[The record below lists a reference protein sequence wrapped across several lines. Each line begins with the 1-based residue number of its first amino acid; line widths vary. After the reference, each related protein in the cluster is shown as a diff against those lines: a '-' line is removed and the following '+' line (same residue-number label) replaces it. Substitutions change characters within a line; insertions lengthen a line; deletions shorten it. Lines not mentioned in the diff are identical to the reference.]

1 MSLWTWESKLQDPYE
16 KQIYKKIFNLT
27 KSKSLALKASK
38 NLGLFNY
45 LKNNKFETSKELRDS
60 IFLKPGKK
68 LFDEKQSKTVWE
80 FFNNVPQQQ
89 GGETPAKGD
98 NAFDALV
105 ERWLVF
111 MYHLLPGFMQ
121 ESINYIEPF
130 MFPLSEKPGDEGII
144 TRMPGVGLGLNF
156 ALDIVAQNNK
166 LAAKL
171 AQQYTPMIM
180 GLAPIPEAST
190 VGIIIGYMISTMFIF
205 FNMLVFVTKHEF
217 GQAFTQSLA
226 LFPFIGL
233 AMQNVAESGEKVIE
247 KFASKRQKLIGQL
260 KGPDGQGMFAFLG
273 DLIENYTFDPLYE
286 GDPAQDALALKQ
298 KLQGKFTEISGNVQ
312 NALDPTKRAEF
323 LQQAQQKFQELK
335 ADPRLQSLKEKAR
348 TSLEQIKADPRL
360 QGLKTKAQE
369 SLEQLKANPQLQG
382 LKEKAQQKFQELKA
396 NPRLQDFKT
405 KVQNSV
411 NKFTKRA
418 GKRLSKKKHKNK
430 KWKTQRKLN
439 K

>member
-1 MSLWTWESKLQDPYE
+1 MSMWTWESKLEDPYE

-45 LKNNKFETSKELRDS
+45 LKNNKFESPKDLRDS

-80 FFNNVPQQQ
+80 FFNTAPEQK
-89 GGETPAKGD
+89 GGETPPKGE

-105 ERWLVF
+105 ERWLLF
-111 MYHLLPGFMQ
+111 MYHLLPGGIQ
-121 ESINYIEPF
+121 ESIKYVEPF
-130 MFPLSEKPGDEGII
+130 MFPLSEKPGDEGIVAKI
-144 TRMPGVGLGLNF
+144 PGIGLGLNF

-180 GLAPIPEAST
+180 GLVPIPEAST

-205 FNMLVFVTKHEF
+205 FNMLVFVSKREF

-247 KFASKRQKLIGQL
+247 KFALKRQKLIEKL
-260 KGPDGQGMFAFLG
+260 KGSDGQGMFAFLG
-273 DLIENYTFDPLYE
+273 DLIENYTFDPLYQ
-286 GDPAQDALALKQ
+286 GDPQADALALKE

-312 NALDPTKRAEF
+312 NALDPEKRSE
-323 LQQAQQKFQELK
+323 LLNQAQQKFQALQ
-335 ADPRLQSLKEKAR
+335 ADPRLQTLKEKAQ
-348 TSLEQIKADPRL
+348 T
-360 QGLKTKAQE
+360 G
-369 SLEQLKANPQLQG
+369 LEQLKANPQLQG
-382 LKEKAQQKFQELKA
+382 LKQQAQERF
-396 NPRLQDFKT
+396 
-405 KVQNSV
+405 
-411 NKFTKRA
+411 NKFTQRA

>member
-1 MSLWTWESKLQDPYE
+1 MSMWTWESKLEDPYE

-38 NLGLFNY
+38 NLGLFEF
-45 LKNNKFETSKELRDS
+45 LKKNKFSTSKELQES

-80 FFNNVPQQQ
+80 FFNTAPEQK
-89 GGETPAKGD
+89 GGEEPSPPKAE

-111 MYHLLPGFMQ
+111 MYHLLPGGIQ
-121 ESINYIEPF
+121 ESIKYVEPF
-130 MFPLSEKPGDEGII
+130 MFPLSEKPGQEGIV
-144 TRMPGVGLGLNF
+144 TKMPGVGLGLNF
-156 ALDIVAQNNK
+156 ALDVVAQNNK

-180 GLAPIPEAST
+180 GLVPIPEAST

-205 FNMLVFVTKHEF
+205 FNMLVFVSKREF

-260 KGPDGQGMFAFLG
+260 KGSDGQGMFAFLG

-298 KLQGKFTEISGNVQ
+298 KLEGKFTEISGNLR
-312 NALDPTKRAEF
+312 NALDPEKRG
-323 LQQAQQKFQELK
+323 EL
-335 ADPRLQSLKEKAR
+335 LNQ
-348 TSLEQIKADPRL
+348 
-360 QGLKTKAQE
+360 
-369 SLEQLKANPQLQG
+369 
-382 LKEKAQQKFQELKA
+382 AQQKFQELKA
-396 NPRLQDFKT
+396 NPRLQSLKT
-405 KVQNSV
+405 KAQESLEKLKADPRLQTLKEKARTGLEQLKANPQLQGLREKAQEKF
-411 NKFTKRA
+411 NKFTQRA

>member
-1 MSLWTWESKLQDPYE
+1 MSLWTWESKLEDPYE

-45 LKNNKFETSKELRDS
+45 LKNNKFETSKDLRNS
-60 IFLKPGKK
+60 IFLQPGKK
-68 LFDEKQSKTVWE
+68 LFDEKQAKTVWQ
-80 FFNNVPQQQ
+80 FFNNVPKQQ

-111 MYHLLPGFMQ
+111 MYHLLPGGIQ
-121 ESINYIEPF
+121 ESIKYVEPF
-130 MFPLSEKPGDEGII
+130 MFPLSEKPGEEGIV
-144 TRMPGVGLGLNF
+144 TRMPGVGLGINF
-156 ALDIVAQNNK
+156 ALDIVSQNNK

-180 GLAPIPEAST
+180 GLVPIPEAST

-205 FNMLVFVTKHEF
+205 FNMLVFVSKREF

-247 KFASKRQKLIGQL
+247 KFASKRQKLIDQL

-273 DLIENYTFDPLYE
+273 DLIENYTFDPLYQ
-286 GDPAQDALALKQ
+286 GDPQADALALKQ
-298 KLQGKFTEISGNVQ
+298 KLEGKFTEISGNLQ
-312 NALDPTKRAEF
+312 NALDPEKRGELF
-323 LQQAQQKFQELK
+323 QQAQQKFQELK
-335 ADPRLQSLKEKAR
+335 TNPQLQGLREKARTGLEQIKTNPQLQSLKA
-348 TSLEQIKADPRL
+348 
-360 QGLKTKAQE
+360 KAQE
-369 SLEQLKANPQLQG
+369 SLDKLKANPQLQG
-382 LKEKAQQKFQELKA
+382 LKQQAQERF
-396 NPRLQDFKT
+396 
-405 KVQNSV
+405 
-411 NKFTKRA
+411 NKFTQRA
-418 GKRLSKKKHKNK
+418 GKRLSKKTHKNK
-430 KWKTQRKLN
+430 KWKTQRKLS

>member
-16 KQIYKKIFNLT
+16 KEIYKKIFNLT

-38 NLGLFNY
+38 NLGLFEF
-45 LKNNKFETSKELRDS
+45 LKKNKFSTSKELQDS

-68 LFDEKQSKTVWE
+68 LFNEKDSKTVWQ
-80 FFNNVPQQQ
+80 FFNTLPEQK
-89 GGETPAKGD
+89 GGETLPKAE

-130 MFPLSEKPGDEGII
+130 MFPLSEKPGQEGIV
-144 TRMPGVGLGLNF
+144 TKMPGIGLGLNF

-247 KFASKRQKLIGQL
+247 KFAFKRQKLIGQL
-260 KGPDGQGMFAFLG
+260 KGSDGQGMFAFLG

-286 GDPAQDALALKQ
+286 GNPAQDALVLKE

-335 ADPRLQSLKEKAR
+335 ADPRLQGLKTKAQE
-348 TSLEQIKADPRL
+348 SLEQIKADPRL
-360 QGLKTKAQE
+360 QGLR
-369 SLEQLKANPQLQG
+369 
-382 LKEKAQQKFQELKA
+382 EKAQQKFQELTT

-411 NKFTKRA
+411 NKFTQRA

>member
-1 MSLWTWESKLQDPYE
+1 MWTWESKLEDPYE

-45 LKNNKFETSKELRDS
+45 LKNNKFESPKDLRDS
-60 IFLKPGKK
+60 IFLSPGKK

-80 FFNNVPQQQ
+80 FFNTAPEQK
-89 GGETPAKGD
+89 GGETPPKGE

-111 MYHLLPGFMQ
+111 MYHLLPGGIQ
-121 ESINYIEPF
+121 ESITYVEPF
-130 MFPLSEKPGDEGII
+130 MFPLSEKPGDEGIL
-144 TRMPGVGLGLNF
+144 TKMPGIGLGLNF

-180 GLAPIPEAST
+180 GLVPIPEAST

-205 FNMLVFVTKHEF
+205 FNMLVFVSKREF

-247 KFASKRQKLIGQL
+247 KFASKRQKLIEQL
-260 KGPDGQGMFAFLG
+260 KGSDGQGMFAFLG
-273 DLIENYTFDPLYE
+273 DLIENYTFDPLYQ
-286 GDPAQDALALKQ
+286 GDPQADALALKE
-298 KLQGKFTEISGNVQ
+298 KLQGKFTEISGNLQ
-312 NALDPTKRAEF
+312 NALDPEKRSE
-323 LQQAQQKFQELK
+323 LLNQAQQKFQELK
-335 ADPRLQSLKEKAR
+335 ADPRLQGLRDKAQQKFQELQ
-348 TSLEQIKADPRL
+348 SDPRL
-360 QGLKTKAQE
+360 QGLKEKARTG
-369 SLEQLKANPQLQG
+369 LEQLKANPQLQG
-382 LKEKAQQKFQELKA
+382 L
-396 NPRLQDFKT
+396 RD
-405 KVQNSV
+405 KVQERF
-411 NKFTKRA
+411 NKFTQRA
-418 GKRLSKKKHKNK
+418 GKRLSNKKHKNK

>member
-1 MSLWTWESKLQDPYE
+1 MWTWESKLEDPYE

-38 NLGLFNY
+38 NLGLFEF
-45 LKNNKFETSKELRDS
+45 LKKNKFSTSKELQES

-80 FFNNVPQQQ
+80 FFNTAPEQK
-89 GGETPAKGD
+89 GGEEPSPPKAE

-111 MYHLLPGFMQ
+111 MYHLLPGGIQ
-121 ESINYIEPF
+121 ESIKYVEPF
-130 MFPLSEKPGDEGII
+130 MFPLSEKPGQEGIV
-144 TRMPGVGLGLNF
+144 TKMPGVGLGLNF
-156 ALDIVAQNNK
+156 ALDVVAQNNK

-180 GLAPIPEAST
+180 GLVPIPEAST

-205 FNMLVFVTKHEF
+205 FNMLVFVSKREF

-260 KGPDGQGMFAFLG
+260 KGSDGQGMFAFLG

-298 KLQGKFTEISGNVQ
+298 KLEGKFTEISGNLR
-312 NALDPTKRAEF
+312 NALDPEKRG
-323 LQQAQQKFQELK
+323 EL
-335 ADPRLQSLKEKAR
+335 LNQ
-348 TSLEQIKADPRL
+348 
-360 QGLKTKAQE
+360 
-369 SLEQLKANPQLQG
+369 
-382 LKEKAQQKFQELKA
+382 AQQKFQELKA
-396 NPRLQDFKT
+396 NPRLQSLKT
-405 KVQNSV
+405 KAQESLEKLKADPRLQTLKEKARTGLEQLKANPQLQGLREKAQEKF
-411 NKFTKRA
+411 NKFTQRA

>member
-1 MSLWTWESKLQDPYE
+1 MWTWESKLEDPYE

-45 LKNNKFETSKELRDS
+45 LKNNKFESPKDLRDS

-80 FFNNVPQQQ
+80 FFNTAPEQK
-89 GGETPAKGD
+89 GGETPPKGE

-105 ERWLVF
+105 ERWLLF
-111 MYHLLPGFMQ
+111 MYHLLPGGIQ
-121 ESINYIEPF
+121 ESIKYVEPF
-130 MFPLSEKPGDEGII
+130 MFPLSEKPGDEGIVAKI
-144 TRMPGVGLGLNF
+144 PGIGLGLNF

-180 GLAPIPEAST
+180 GLVPIPEAST

-205 FNMLVFVTKHEF
+205 FNMLVFVSKREF

-247 KFASKRQKLIGQL
+247 KFALKRQKLIEKL
-260 KGPDGQGMFAFLG
+260 KGSDGQGMFAFLG
-273 DLIENYTFDPLYE
+273 DLIENYTFDPLYQ
-286 GDPAQDALALKQ
+286 GDPQADALALKE

-312 NALDPTKRAEF
+312 NALDPEKRSE
-323 LQQAQQKFQELK
+323 LLNQAQQKFQALQ
-335 ADPRLQSLKEKAR
+335 ADPRLQTLKEKAQ
-348 TSLEQIKADPRL
+348 T
-360 QGLKTKAQE
+360 G
-369 SLEQLKANPQLQG
+369 LEQLKANPQLQG
-382 LKEKAQQKFQELKA
+382 LKQQAQERF
-396 NPRLQDFKT
+396 
-405 KVQNSV
+405 
-411 NKFTKRA
+411 NKFTQRA

>member
-1 MSLWTWESKLQDPYE
+1 MSLWTWESKLEDPYE

-45 LKNNKFETSKELRDS
+45 LKNNKFKTSKELQNS
-60 IFLKPGKK
+60 ILLKPGKK
-68 LFDEKQSKTVWE
+68 LFDEKQAKTVWE

-89 GGETPAKGD
+89 GGETPAKAE

-111 MYHLLPGFMQ
+111 MYHLLPGGIQ
-121 ESINYIEPF
+121 ESIKYVEPF
-130 MFPLSEKPGDEGII
+130 MFPLSEKPGEEGIVAK
-144 TRMPGVGLGLNF
+144 MPGIGLGLNF
-156 ALDIVAQNNK
+156 ALDVVAQNNK

-180 GLAPIPEAST
+180 GLVPIPEAST

-205 FNMLVFVTKHEF
+205 FNMLVFVSKREF

-273 DLIENYTFDPLYE
+273 DLIENYTFDPLYQ
-286 GDPAQDALALKQ
+286 GDPTQDALALKQ
-298 KLQGKFTEISGNVQ
+298 KLEGKFTEISGNVQ
-312 NALDPTKRAEF
+312 NALDPEKRSEF
-323 LQQAQQKFQELK
+323 LNQAQQKFEELK
-335 ADPRLQSLKEKAR
+335 
-348 TSLEQIKADPRL
+348 T
-360 QGLKTKAQE
+360 
-369 SLEQLKANPQLQG
+369 NPQLQG
-382 LKEKAQQKFQELKA
+382 LKQQAQERF
-396 NPRLQDFKT
+396 
-405 KVQNSV
+405 
-411 NKFTKRA
+411 NKFTQRA
-418 GKRLSKKKHKNK
+418 GKRLSNKKHKNK
-430 KWKTQRKLN
+430 KWKTQRELN

>member
-1 MSLWTWESKLQDPYE
+1 MWTWESKLEDPYE

-45 LKNNKFETSKELRDS
+45 LKNNKFESPKDLRDS
-60 IFLKPGKK
+60 IFLSPGKK

-80 FFNNVPQQQ
+80 FFNTLPEQK
-89 GGETPAKGD
+89 GGDPKAE

-111 MYHLLPGFMQ
+111 MYHLLPGGIQ
-121 ESINYIEPF
+121 ESIKYVEPF
-130 MFPLSEKPGDEGII
+130 MFPLSEKPGDEGFI
-144 TRMPGVGLGLNF
+144 TKIPGIGLGLNF
-156 ALDIVAQNNK
+156 ALDVVAQNNK

-205 FNMLVFVTKHEF
+205 FNMLVFVSKREF

-247 KFASKRQKLIGQL
+247 KFALKRQKLIGQL
-260 KGPDGQGMFAFLG
+260 KGSDGQGMFAFLG
-273 DLIENYTFDPLYE
+273 DLIENYTFDPLYQ
-286 GDPAQDALALKQ
+286 GDPQSDALALKQ
-298 KLQGKFTEISGNVQ
+298 KLEGKFTEISGNVQ
-312 NALDPTKRAEF
+312 NALDPEKRSEF
-323 LQQAQQKFQELK
+323 LNQAQQKFQ
-335 ADPRLQSLKEKAR
+335 ALQTNPA
-348 TSLEQIKADPRL
+348 L
-360 QGLKTKAQE
+360 QELKTKAQE
-369 SLEQLKANPQLQG
+369 R
-382 LKEKAQQKFQELKA
+382 F
-396 NPRLQDFKT
+396 
-405 KVQNSV
+405 
-411 NKFTKRA
+411 NKFTQSA
-418 GKRLSKKKHKNK
+418 GKRLSNKKHKNK
-430 KWKTQRKLN
+430 KWKTHRKLN

>member
-1 MSLWTWESKLQDPYE
+1 MSLWTWESKLEDPYE

-27 KSKSLALKASK
+27 KSKTLALKASK

-45 LKNNKFETSKELRDS
+45 LKNNKFETSKDLRDS
-60 IFLKPGKK
+60 IFLQPGKK
-68 LFDEKQSKTVWE
+68 LFDEKQAKTVWE
-80 FFNNVPQQQ
+80 FFNTSPQQQ
-89 GGETPAKGD
+89 GGETPVKGD

-111 MYHLLPGFMQ
+111 MYHLLPGGIQ
-121 ESINYIEPF
+121 ESIKYIEPF
-130 MFPLSEKPGDEGII
+130 MFPLSEKPGEEGIVSK
-144 TRMPGVGLGLNF
+144 MPGVGLGLNF
-156 ALDIVAQNNK
+156 ALDVVAQNNK

-180 GLAPIPEAST
+180 GLVPIPEAST

-205 FNMLVFVTKHEF
+205 FNMLVFVSKREF

-233 AMQNVAESGEKVIE
+233 AMQNMAESGEKVIE

-260 KGPDGQGMFAFLG
+260 KGSDGQGMFAFLG

-286 GDPAQDALALKQ
+286 GDPQADALALKQ
-298 KLQGKFTEISGNVQ
+298 KLEGKFTEISGNLQ
-312 NALDPTKRAEF
+312 NALDPEKRGELF
-323 LQQAQQKFQELK
+323 QQAQQKFQELK
-335 ADPRLQSLKEKAR
+335 
-348 TSLEQIKADPRL
+348 TDPRL
-360 QGLKTKAQE
+360 QGLKQQAQEKFQELKANPNLQGFREKAQA
-369 SLEQLKANPQLQG
+369 SLDKLKANPQLQG
-382 LKEKAQQKFQELKA
+382 LREKAQERF
-396 NPRLQDFKT
+396 
-405 KVQNSV
+405 
-411 NKFTKRA
+411 NKYTQRA

>member
-1 MSLWTWESKLQDPYE
+1 MSLWTWESKLEDPYE

-27 KSKSLALKASK
+27 KSKTLALKASK
-38 NLGLFNY
+38 NLGLFNF
-45 LKNNKFETSKELRDS
+45 LKENRFGTPKELRDS
-60 IFLKPGKK
+60 IFLKHGKK
-68 LFDEKQSKTVWE
+68 LFDEKQAKTVWQ

-111 MYHLLPGFMQ
+111 MYHLLPGGIQ
-121 ESINYIEPF
+121 ESIKYVEPF
-130 MFPLSEKPGDEGII
+130 MFPLSEKPGEEGIV
-144 TRMPGVGLGLNF
+144 TRMPGAGLGINF
-156 ALDIVAQNNK
+156 ALDIVSQNNK

-180 GLAPIPEAST
+180 GLVPIPEAST

-205 FNMLVFVTKHEF
+205 FNMLVFVSKREF

-260 KGPDGQGMFAFLG
+260 KGSDGQGMFAFLG

-286 GDPAQDALALKQ
+286 GDPQADAMAFKEKLKS
-298 KLQGKFTEISGNVQ
+298 GFTHVSANVKK
-312 NALDPTKRAEF
+312 AFDPHGRNE
-323 LQQAQQKFQELK
+323 LLSQAQQQFQELK
-335 ADPRLQSLKEKAR
+335 TNPRLQ
-348 TSLEQIKADPRL
+348 Q
-360 QGLKTKAQE
+360 LKTKAEEGFKRLKDDPRVKQ
-369 SLEQLKANPQLQG
+369 LENQLRDA
-382 LKEKAQQKFQELKA
+382 ELRAKGA
-396 NPRLQDFKT
+396 YTYATRGPRLPVSNT
-405 KVQNSV
+405 TEPVRNLTPTGNTS
-411 NKFTKRA
+411 TR
-418 GKRLSKKKHKNK
+418 GGEKRLSKKKHKNK